1 MHWRDVCMGLA
12 EMLSPADG
20 LVGDL
25 LIVSPLAALTGKDP
39 SVSACFTL
47 LLLTYLDRTD
57 LLVLLGGL
65 SGLFSNIQS

>member
-1 MHWRDVCMGLA
+1 MHWRDVCTGLA